1 MQKMKIRIPTGYLIV
16 EEKGVEDEYPGVF
29 ISFSKD
35 GVTYSD
41 NNAIATVEVD
51 TPTGEIQTVTYI
63 QNEEEPNHIIDYR
76 TGRDKV
82 MA

>member
-1 MQKMKIRIPTGYLIV
+1 MQEMKIRIPTGYLIV
-16 EEKGVEDEYPGVF
+16 EEKGAEDEYPGVF

-76 TGRDKV
+76 TGRDK
-82 MA
+82 ARA

>member
-1 MQKMKIRIPTGYLIV
+1 MQKMKIRIPTGYLLV
-16 EEKGVEDEYPGVF
+16 EEKGAEDEYPGVF

-76 TGRDKV
+76 TGRDKTRI
-82 MA
+82 

>member
-16 EEKGVEDEYPGVF
+16 EEKGAEDEYPGVF

-63 QNEEEPNHIIDYR
+63 QNEEEPNYIIDYR
-76 TGRDKV
+76 TGRDKTRT
-82 MA
+82 